1 MVTPLVTRSPRPQP
15 LASAEEQGGHQ
26 LERDGEEVEG
36 GVELPTEALE
46 HDDRHHEV
54 GEVGLHLR
62 SDHARDARGFVKEG
76 QWRRAGMRV
85 AARLQLQ
92 QPTTI

>member
-36 GVELPTEALE
+36 GVELPAEALE

-62 SDHARDARGFVKEG
+62 SDHARDAGGLVREG
-76 QWRRAGMRV
+76 SWRRVGMRV
-85 AARLQLQ
+85 AAQLQLQ